1 MVVQVKENQK
11 DLLWTGETYASDG
24 TVDDRYKGPIEKHHG
39 RVERRS
45 VEVFKNFTALYPEKW
60 GGLMAEV
67 VKVNRERSVFSTKKK
82 EWVSSDE
89 VSFYVSTTS
98 YNANKYAKI
107 IRSHWAVEN
116 SCHYVR
122 DHIFNEDSSRIRINP
137 MNMGI
142 LRSFAL
148 NICRMKAK
156 NGISNALFEN
166 ALDFNQAVAFTEAT
180 I

>member
-11 DLLWTGETYASDG
+11 DLLWTCETYASDG
-24 TVDDRYKGPIEKHHG
+24 TADDHYKGLIEKHHA

-45 VEVFKNFTALYPEKW
+45 VEIFKNFTTLSPEKW
-60 GGLMAEV
+60 AGLIAEV
-67 VKVNRERSVFSTKKK
+67 VKVNRERSVFRTKKK

-89 VSFYVSTTS
+89 LFFYVSTTS
-98 YNANKYAKI
+98 YNANKYAQI

-137 MNMGI
+137 MNMDV

-148 NICRMKAK
+148 NICRVDTK
-156 NGISNALFEN
+156 NGISNALFEK